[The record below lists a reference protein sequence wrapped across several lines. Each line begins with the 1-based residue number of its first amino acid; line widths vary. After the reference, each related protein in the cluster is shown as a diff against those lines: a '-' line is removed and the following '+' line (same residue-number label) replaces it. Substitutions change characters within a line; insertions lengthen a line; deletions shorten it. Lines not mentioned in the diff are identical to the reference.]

1 MRFLAFQS
9 NTRRSR
15 RGFTLIELLVVIA
28 IIAVLI
34 GLLLPAVQKVRE
46 AAARSQ
52 CLNNLKQIGLALH
65 SYESSN
71 QAFTPGFVST
81 VTGTWSGN
89 GNDAVAESGPGWSF
103 FALVL
108 PYIEQDNLYRSVN
121 QSLPITDSANAA
133 ARSTLVKIY
142 RCPSDTGPT
151 HVTVWMAPANGG
163 TPMPATA
170 GMVTDLA
177 SCSYAG
183 CLGGGNPADAPAY
196 TAMYEQ
202 SPFNGM
208 FHRNRAVRVADISDG
223 LSNTIGV
230 GERMSAFS
238 PNGWAG
244 VVPGGATVYS
254 AEHAVKLGQA
264 VGATTRPAITQL
276 SVHCRSSGPNAPTAS
291 PGSFYGPHNN
301 SCHFL
306 NMDGSTRLIP
316 SNVSV
321 DTFRALAGR
330 NDGKVISGDQ

>member
-1 MRFLAFQS
+1 LVSNSIAGGVEMRRAA
-9 NTRRSR
+9 
-15 RGFTLIELLVVIA
+15 FTLIELLVVIA
-28 IIAVLI
+28 IIAILI

-46 AAARSQ
+46 AAARMK
-52 CLNNLKQIGLALH
+52 CANNLKQIGLGLH
-65 SYESSN
+65 NYESTYQS
-71 QAFTPGFVST
+71 FPPGFVSS

-103 FALVL
+103 FALIL
-108 PYIEQDNLYRSVN
+108 PFIEQDNLYQTIN
-121 QSLPITDSANAA
+121 QSLPISDPANAA
-133 ARSTLVKIY
+133 ARTTLVKTY

-151 HVTVWMAPANGG
+151 QMTVWMAPANGG

-170 GMVTDLA
+170 GTLTGLA
-177 SCSYAG
+177 SCSYTG

-208 FHRNRAVRVADISDG
+208 FHRKQGVRTGEITDG

-230 GERMSAFS
+230 GERMSSFS

-244 VVPGGATVYS
+244 VIPGGATVYS
-254 AEHAVKLGQA
+254 DIHAAKLGQA
-264 VGATTRPAITQL
+264 VGATARPAITQI
-276 SVHCRSSGPNAPTAS
+276 SVHCRSSGPNSPSAS

-301 SCHFL
+301 SCNFL
-306 NMDGSTRLIP
+306 NMDGSTRMIP

-330 NDGKVISGDQ
+330 NDGKPIGDY